1 MGSVVVVEVQE
12 GVDAFGDFVD
22 VERQVG
28 AGVELVSPDAVA
40 ALDGAVELWRSGRE
54 DVKRDFGVGAG
65 LFEFGHELASAVDL
79 DGPDGIGH
87 LGAHALKE
95 LGSVLGG
102 GARIGLGDGPFIN

>member
-1 MGSVVVVEVQE
+1 MGSVVVVEVLE
-12 GVDAFGDFVD
+12 GVDAFGDLVD
-22 VERQVG
+22 IERQVG
-28 AGVELVSPDAVA
+28 AGVSPDAVA

-54 DVKRDFGVGAG
+54 DVKRNLGVGAG
-65 LFEFGHELASAVDL
+65 LLEFGHELASAVDL
-79 DGPDGIGH
+79 DGPDGH